1 MIKQVAIPLSF
12 PSGAES
18 NGFIAA
24 WQVLSARLKNT
35 QTIRLIGVVRK
46 TITASIAAI
55 VGPSRLQDIR
65 KAFIT
70 LFLPRVD
77 WRSPLI
83 IPKMT

>member
-1 MIKQVAIPLSF
+1 MIKQVAIPPFLRCGIKRFYCGLAS
-12 PSGAES
+12 
-18 NGFIAA
+18 
-24 WQVLSARLKNT
+24 
-35 QTIRLIGVVRK
+35 VVCAVKKYTNDTPYWCSPK

-70 LFLPRVD
+70 LSLPQVD

-83 IPKMT
+83 IPKMTA